1 MRASEY
7 AEHPGRV
14 EEGGNGHRPVFGFMF
29 QGQQVQ
35 APLSRAQALAAPRR
49 VSTITWP
56 AVSATWLELI
66 TSASGLGLA
75 IFMLMHLSLL
85 STVLVG
91 AQTMDDLGGFLE
103 RYYLLHAGIGPLIL
117 LGLVHMFLSLRKVPT
132 TFRQQRILVSRA
144 RGMAHLDTWT
154 WVFQVLSGAAVL
166 MLASIHLWVMLTDL
180 PIEASKS
187 GEHVAGFYLWLDIP
201 FVLFVWGHLC
211 VGLYRIAVKRGLLAR
226 RWAYWALATYA
237 TAALALSFAV
247 MASFY
252 RLGGD

>member
-1 MRASEY
+1 
-7 AEHPGRV
+7 
-14 EEGGNGHRPVFGFMF
+14 
-29 QGQQVQ
+29 
-35 APLSRAQALAAPRR
+35 
-49 VSTITWP
+49 
-56 AVSATWLELI
+56 VSATWLELI

-75 IFMLMHLSLL
+75 IFMLMHLGLL

-91 AQTMDDLGGFLE
+91 AQIMDDLGGFLE
-103 RYYLLHAGIGPLIL
+103 RSYLLHAGIGPLIL
-117 LGLVHMFLSLRKVPT
+117 LGLVHMFLALRKVPT

-154 WVFQVLSGAAVL
+154 WAFQLLSGAAVL
-166 MLASIHLWVMLTDL
+166 MLASIHLWVILIDL
-180 PIEASKS
+180 PIEAEKS

-201 FVLFVWGHLC
+201 FVLFVWGHIC
-211 VGLYRIAVKRGLLAR
+211 VGLYRIAVKWGLLAR

-252 RLGGD
+252 RLGG

>member
-14 EEGGNGHRPVFGFMF
+14 EEGGNGHRSVLGFMF

-35 APLSRAQALAAPRR
+35 APTSRAQAVAAPRQLR
-49 VSTITWP
+49 AITWP
-56 AVSATWLELI
+56 ALSATWLELA

-75 IFMLMHLSLL
+75 IFMLMHLGLL
-85 STVLVG
+85 STVLLS
-91 AQTMDDLGGFLE
+91 AQTMDDLGGLLE
-103 RYYLLHAGIGPLIL
+103 RYYLLHAMIGPLLL
-117 LGLVHMFLSLRKVPT
+117 LGLVHMFLAVRKVPT

-154 WVFQVLSGAAVL
+154 WAFQVLSGAALL
-166 MLASIHLWVMLTDL
+166 MLASIHLWVILTDL

-187 GEHVAGFYLWLDIP
+187 GEHVSGMYLWLDIP
-201 FVLFVWGHLC
+201 FVLFVWGHIC
-211 VGLYRIAVKRGLLAR
+211 VGLYRIAVKWGLLAR
-226 RWAYWALATYA
+226 RWAYGVLATYA

-252 RLGGD
+252 RLGG

>member
-14 EEGGNGHRPVFGFMF
+14 AEGGNGHRSVGGFMF
-29 QGQQVQ
+29 QGQAAQ
-35 APLSRAQALAAPRR
+35 APFSRAQAAAAPRR
-49 VSTITWP
+49 VRAIAWP
-56 AVSATWLELI
+56 AVSATWLELA

-75 IFMLMHLSLL
+75 IFMLMHLGLL

-103 RYYLLHAGIGPLIL
+103 RTYLLHAMIGPLIL
-117 LGLVHMFLSLRKVPT
+117 LGLLHVFLALRKVPT

-154 WVFQVLSGAAVL
+154 WVFQVLSGVAIL
-166 MLASIHLWVMLTDL
+166 ILASIHLWVILIDL

-187 GEHVAGFYLWLDIP
+187 GEHVSGMYLWLDIP
-201 FVLFVWGHLC
+201 FVLFVWGHIC
-211 VGLYRIAVKRGLLAR
+211 VGLYRIAVKWGLLAR
-226 RWAYWALATYA
+226 RWAYGLLGAYA
-237 TAALALSFAV
+237 VAALALSSAV

-252 RLGGD
+252 RLGG